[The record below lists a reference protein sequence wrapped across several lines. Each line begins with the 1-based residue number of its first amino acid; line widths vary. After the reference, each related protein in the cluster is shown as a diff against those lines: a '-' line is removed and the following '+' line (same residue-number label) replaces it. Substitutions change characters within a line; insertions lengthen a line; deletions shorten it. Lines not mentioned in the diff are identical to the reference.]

1 MKIYNKLVRD
11 RIPEI
16 IEAEGKKATVRVLDE
31 VEYRKALLEKLVE
44 EAQEAH
50 VTRGDSN
57 ELAKE
62 IGDVLEVVDALVSA
76 FGLDRNGI
84 EELKKNR
91 REKRGGFKKKL
102 FLESAEE

>member
-31 VEYRKALLEKLVE
+31 AEYRKALLEKLVE
-44 EAQEAH
+44 EAREA
-50 VTRGDSN
+50 VAANGDPK

-62 IGDVLEVVDALVSA
+62 IGDVLEVVDALAVA
-76 FGLDRNGI
+76 FGLDRNQI
-84 EELKKNR
+84 EELKRDR
-91 REKRGGFKKKL
+91 RERRGGFAKKL
-102 FLESAEE
+102 FLESAED